1 MQIEQTLIAE
11 KLNHLAAILDDA
23 CEGYLT
29 ASLYARNR
37 EMENFFEKL
46 AYQRKDFAMDI
57 KRLVK
62 SIGAPVYSKGGFLSL
77 LHRTWKDMSYQLKSR
92 DRDAVKTCCVIGEKF
107 ASNYYESILNDPQ
120 MPEPFKQVLTSQLN
134 SVNLSLQQY
143 EASQVAVLKTC
154 SKPVTIIAKEN
165 GEKKLSCLISYLK
178 QVSKDFEMIADEI
191 EDKNLKNVFFALSE
205 EDKQFAEELHNQVG
219 LCGLSLAAYETTLR
233 WDQTQEDSDAY
244 QQVSK
249 QNELMQICDKS
260 EFLFLKLYTDALRE
274 FLSFKSLIDMMV
286 YQYNSIRAG
295 FLKLRLLNSLRH
307 NNHPVTI

>member
-1 MQIEQTLIAE
+1 MQMEQTLIAE

-23 CEGYLT
+23 SEGYLT

-46 AYQRKDFAMDI
+46 SYQRKDFALEI
-57 KRLVK
+57 KKLVK

-120 MPEPFKQVLTSQLN
+120 MPEPFKQVLALQLN

-143 EASQVAVLKTC
+143 EASPVAVLTTP
-154 SKPVTIIAKEN
+154 SESIAITAKEN
-165 GEKKLSCLISYLK
+165 GEKKIGSLISYLK

-205 EDKQFAEELHNQVG
+205 EDKQFAEELYNQVG
-219 LCGLSLAAYETTLR
+219 LCGLSLTPYETTLC
-233 WDQTQEDSDAY
+233 WDQTQEESGVY

-274 FLSFKSLIDMMV
+274 FLSFKSLMDLMV

-307 NNHPVTI
+307 NNHPVAM